1 MQWYF
6 LAFLSP
12 FLWAISTHLDKYIL
26 SRYLKG
32 ASPAILSV
40 FTGVV
45 GLLLSIII
53 WIFYPGNILGIGIIN
68 GALMVLNGAL
78 LVISYVPYY
87 FALNDDD
94 ASIVSPLYQTIPVFS
109 FILGFF
115 VLKET
120 ITPVQALA
128 GVFIIC
134 GAVLMS
140 INLGKGKIAIKT
152 KPLLLMLL
160 SSLLISVHYLIFK
173 FVAIEGT
180 FWRTV
185 FWDYLGAVLVAVAI
199 LVFIKKYREQ
209 FILVLKENSVYVIL
223 VNIINEIINM
233 AGKLCAVYA
242 IMLVPIAVVNL
253 ANGLLPMFVFLL
265 GIIITVFFPHLGK
278 EEITRRH
285 LIQRL
290 TAIIILLIGT
300 FLLV

>member
-1 MQWYF
+1 
-6 LAFLSP
+6 
-12 FLWAISTHLDKYIL
+12 
-26 SRYLKG
+26 
-32 ASPAILSV
+32 
-40 FTGVV
+40 
-45 GLLLSIII
+45 
-53 WIFYPGNILGIGIIN
+53 
-68 GALMVLNGAL
+68 
-78 LVISYVPYY
+78 
-87 FALNDDD
+87 
-94 ASIVSPLYQTIPVFS
+94 
-109 FILGFF
+109 
-115 VLKET
+115 
-120 ITPVQALA
+120 
-128 GVFIIC
+128 
-134 GAVLMS
+134 
-140 INLGKGKIAIKT
+140 
-152 KPLLLMLL
+152 
-160 SSLLISVHYLIFK
+160 
-173 FVAIEGT
+173 
-180 FWRTV
+180 V